1 MQTNNPENQNL
12 RKRNSN
18 AIIYVLSALLI
29 IGFVVIVLLS
39 KKSHYEEG
47 NEYLRQK
54 QYTEALS
61 EFQKVDA
68 DDKDFR
74 LAQSK
79 INYINGL
86 RAYNDSLFQEAAV
99 YLTKVDSDDEY
110 RHDAQLM
117 LDKIRETEN
126 RASNDEMK
134 KKDTV
139 IVKHEIAEKTQKTQ
153 IPPTDF
159 EINKR
164 YINQADASINKFESQ
179 YQSART
185 APVASKK
192 DYVANMSST
201 MRQFT
206 GTSYVPTQID
216 ANVME
221 LKRLVN
227 LWMDKRIAFIERL
240 VSENSVGET
249 NTSRSL
255 KEEGDKLYYAVINQM
270 KKVKGTYSG

>member
-86 RAYNDSLFQEAAV
+86 RAFNDSLFQEAAV
-99 YLTKVDSDDEY
+99 YLTKVDNDDEY

-117 LDKIRETEN
+117 LDKIRDMEN
-126 RASNDEMK
+126 KASDDQLK
-134 KKDTV
+134 QRDTV
-139 IVKHEIAEKTQKTQ
+139 IIKHEIAEKTQKIQ
-153 IPPTDF
+153 VPPTDY
-159 EINKR
+159 EINRK
-164 YINQADASINKFESQ
+164 YI
-179 YQSART
+179 
-185 APVASKK
+185 
-192 DYVANMSST
+192 
-201 MRQFT
+201 
-206 GTSYVPTQID
+206 
-216 ANVME
+216 
-221 LKRLVN
+221 
-227 LWMDKRIAFIERL
+227 
-240 VSENSVGET
+240 
-249 NTSRSL
+249 
-255 KEEGDKLYYAVINQM
+255 
-270 KKVKGTYSG
+270 